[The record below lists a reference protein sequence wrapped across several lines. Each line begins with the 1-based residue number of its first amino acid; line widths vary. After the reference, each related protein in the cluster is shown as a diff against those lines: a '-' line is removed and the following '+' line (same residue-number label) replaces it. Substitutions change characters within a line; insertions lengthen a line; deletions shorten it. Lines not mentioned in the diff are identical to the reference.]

1 MSHLEGQT
9 VRLLGDGAQLDDK
22 AVSSGTAD
30 SGATTNFSTLVAGLV
45 YQSKLVTLPVVV
57 GPGGN
62 VRIGNKKRIHRAWA
76 KLFRTP
82 NIKYGIYPASTATDT
97 ISELVTRT
105 TSDLL
110 GDPPTLFTGVQ
121 EMVPISQGF
130 TDGQFQLQM
139 DDSLP
144 VNILALELDYE
155 TNDN

>member
-1 MSHLEGQT
+1 MG
-9 VRLLGDGAQLDDK
+9 
-22 AVSSGTAD
+22 
-30 SGATTNFSTLVAGLV
+30 
-45 YQSKLVTLPVVV
+45 YQSKFVTLPVVV

-62 VRIGNKKRIHRAWA
+62 IRVGNKKRIHRGWA

-82 NIKYGIYPASTATDT
+82 NIKYGIYPASESDQT

-105 TSDLL
+105 TSDQY
-110 GDPPTLFTGVQ
+110 GKAPTLFTGVQ

-130 TDGQFQLQM
+130 TDGQFQIQM

-144 VNILALELDYE
+144 VNILAIELDYE